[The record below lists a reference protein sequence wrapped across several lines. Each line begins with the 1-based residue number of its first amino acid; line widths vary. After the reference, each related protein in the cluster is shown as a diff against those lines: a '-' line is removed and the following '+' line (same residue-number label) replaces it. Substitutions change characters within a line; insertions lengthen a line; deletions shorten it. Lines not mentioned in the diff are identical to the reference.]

1 MRKRKDMESKGMSV
15 GVSFGDRNPLRSKTE
30 EKKEEKKKHLI
41 F

>member
-1 MRKRKDMESKGMSV
+1 MSV
-15 GVSFGDRNPLRSKTE
+15 GVSYGDLNPLRSKTE